1 MTQAAFQ
8 SVVNE
13 FSGFGVPGTRWN
25 QAPWVSSANTIF
37 SESNSANNI
46 FGYACSYSA
55 PNAPGQNIV
64 NPGNT
69 GGQVYAGIIANPEST
84 TLFGGSS
91 GPLSPT
97 LVIPNNTVISV
108 VSEGFVVVYLNN
120 AANIGDVVIFANATG
135 ALYSQ
140 APGTALPSGYSNANA
155 TVAEFS
161 LAAAGYAVI
170 WINPG
175 APKLQTALTIVPEST
190 FTWSG
195 GAATLVLNTSAV
207 ANVLPGDLVLA
218 TINNPGTQACAL
230 EGALAG
236 TAQISFKL
244 SAANTSDDATI
255 TYSVVRG

>member
-25 QAPWVSSANTIF
+25 QAPWVSSANTIY

-108 VSEGFVVVYLNN
+108 VSEGFVVVKLNN
-120 AANIGDVVIFANATG
+120 AANIGDVVIFENATG

-140 APGTALPSGYSNANA
+140 APETALPSGYSNANA

-161 LAAAGYAVI
+161 LAAAGLAVI

-175 APKLQTALTIVPEST
+175 APKLQTALTIVPET
-190 FTWSG
+190 EITWSG
-195 GAATLVLNTSAV
+195 GGATLIITV
-207 ANVLPGDLVLA
+207 AGVEVGDLVMA
-218 TINNPGTQACAL
+218 TINTPSTESASL
-230 EGALAG
+230 EGAVV
-236 TAQISFKL
+236 TAANTIEFTL
-244 SAANTSDDATI
+244 SAANTANNATI
-255 TYSVVRG
+255 VYSVVRG